1 MKTMFIASLFFIS
14 FGALAQ
20 SHVETQQGDPT
31 LKPEKITLPGSAQ
44 KIVLNSHKKTSH
56 YELQKGNPNLKA
68 EKLPVSN

>member
-1 MKTMFIASLFFIS
+1 MKTMFIASLFFIN

-44 KIVLNSHKKTSH
+44 KTVPNSHKKNSH
-56 YELQKGNPNLKA
+56 YEIQKGDSNSKA